1 MKAGDSVKAIGLVGA
16 AHLNGRRGVVVQGM
30 DPKTGRVAVQFE
42 GEDAVKCIKPQNLVA
57 APRHR
62 PSPCRRASPR
72 PSIRQ
77 RARMREFAGGKV
89 GRNDKCP
96 CGSGRKYKKCCEGKA
111 LGACE
116 RQADGGDGGEGGGG
130 RHPPVAEKNQ
140 DANIDYAVNLIF
152 AGDAGGV
159 RRLIDAG
166 LNANAM

>member
-16 AHLNGRRGVVVQGM
+16 AHLNGCRGVVVQGV

-42 GEDAVKCIKPQNLVA
+42 GEEAVKRIKPQNLVA
-57 APRHR
+57 APPPQPQPLATCPPAPVH
-62 PSPCRRASPR
+62 PS
-72 PSIRQ
+72 
-77 RARMREFAGGKV
+77 ARTNAVGKV

-111 LGACE
+111 MGASE
-116 RQADGGDGGEGGGG
+116 RQADGGDGGDGGGG
-130 RHPPVAEKNQ
+130 GHPPVAEKDR
-140 DANIDYAVNLIF
+140 DANIDSAFALIL